1 MYKIGY
7 LGNFEKVPQVV
18 EYILNSDVENLEKE
32 LKNGWDI
39 NKKITLSEFI
49 TETPLEIAIQC
60 IKEEV
65 ILWLIEKGV
74 NVKADVDD
82 WGTPISS
89 AARFLS
95 SEMCELFI
103 KHGAL
108 ENLTKKQYERIYS
121 DIYYGKNFKKNL
133 QPFCLYPVY
142 PSQYLLGNTSR
153 FVIILYHSSHQFH
166 ILLSV
171 IYKV

>member
-32 LKNGWDI
+32 YKNGWNIDKEI
-39 NKKITLSEFI
+39 FIEEFA
-49 TETPLEIAIQC
+49 TVTPLEIAIQC

-108 ENLTKKQYERIYS
+108 EK
-121 DIYYGKNFKKNL
+121 
-133 QPFCLYPVY
+133 
-142 PSQYLLGNTSR
+142 
-153 FVIILYHSSHQFH
+153 SH
-166 ILLSV
+166 
-171 IYKV
+171 